1 MTSPITSFSSYYAR
15 KAPGAQEPAFDISSR
30 GSVQQVLNQLREEQ
44 TSMQA
49 MLGQSPGGYGS
60 WDEGRP
66 GQIGYA

>member
-1 MTSPITSFSSYYAR
+1 MTSPITSFSAYYTR
-15 KAPGAQEPAFDISSR
+15 KAPDAQEPAFDVSSR
-30 GSVQQVLNQLREEQ
+30 TSVHQVLNQLREDQ
-44 TSMQA
+44 TSMQS